1 MQSNQSFNIQV
12 IIKLQYAIVD
22 MRFFVISIMAVF
34 CMCDS
39 VGFAQNVQL
48 NSIADSIVKYQ
59 LPCGGWVKN
68 QEWNK
73 RVDIKYIEQCRTTGI
88 GATIDN
94 GATYSEMRLL
104 AEVYAATG
112 CAQYKESFI
121 RGLHYLLS
129 AQYANGGWP
138 QYFPARGKG
147 HYSSHITFNDG
158 AMTGV
163 IRLMRD
169 IFLLRH
175 PYCLLNLSDT
185 LVASAKQAYEKGI
198 ECILNCQIVINGKT
212 TVWCQQHDSINLLPA
227 QGRAYELPSF
237 SGHGETADILN
248 LLMDIDNPTKQVIR
262 SVEAGVSWLIDHEMK
277 DVAPEHFINNEGQPD
292 IRLVRSEG
300 ARGLWA
306 RFYDLENA
314 EPFFCGRDGI
324 PQRYIGDIDYER
336 RMGYSWFGNS
346 PAKVIERYEEWRLR
360 NLF

>member
-1 MQSNQSFNIQV
+1 MKNKCAITERRYYASFVMALFLLCAIQV
-12 IIKLQYAIVD
+12 N
-22 MRFFVISIMAVF
+22 
-34 CMCDS
+34 
-39 VGFAQNVQL
+39 AQNLQL
-48 NSIADSIVKYQ
+48 ISIADSIVKYQ
-59 LPCGGWVKN
+59 LDNGGWVKN
-68 QEWNK
+68 QNWENGP
-73 RVDIKYIEQCRTTGI
+73 DALYISGCNQAGI
-88 GATIDN
+88 GACIDN
-94 GATYSEMRLL
+94 KATWGEMLHL
-104 AEVYAATG
+104 ATAFSMQGNEKYR
-112 CAQYKESFI
+112 QSFI
-121 RGLHYLLS
+121 KGLKYLLS

-169 IFLLRH
+169 ISLLRN
-175 PYCLLNLSDT
+175 PYSSLNLSDT

-198 ECILNCQIVINGKT
+198 ECILNCQIVIDGKT
-212 TVWCQQHDSINLLPA
+212 TVWCQQHDSVNLLPV
-227 QGRAYELPSF
+227 QGRTYELPSF

-277 DVAPEHFINNEGQPD
+277 DVAPEHFINNEGQSD

-300 ARGLWA
+300 AKGLWA
-306 RFYDLENA
+306 RYYDLENA

-324 PQRYIGDIDYER
+324 LQRHIRDIDYER
-336 RMGYSWFGNS
+336 RMGYSWLGNS